1 VNFPSCS
8 IDLACDRALFT
19 NSIFSGIKYLNLA
32 GFPIRKDTPEQ
43 GLQLLE
49 TVEGTAHDTCEAKP
63 ERINATRNTTGHSI
77 ISTRLSTAVSYYGR
91 DYDSILNGLI

>member
-1 VNFPSCS
+1 MNFYQKTKLVLVLVCAMGVQS
-8 IDLACDRALFT
+8 ALFT

-49 TVEGTAHDTCEAKP
+49 TVQETAHGSCYDRP
-63 ERINATRNTTGHSI
+63 
-77 ISTRLSTAVSYYGR
+77 AV
-91 DYDSILNGLI
+91 